1 VFQIINS
8 FSDYD
13 NYIEFTRNGTVMIMY
28 TKIMEDLH
36 ETAVMFALVS
46 VVFGLLM
53 LSMRYLYG
61 MDFSIVVPMLGR
73 VYVSFFV
80 GMMIFNAYDWIRFAR
95 RRQKM
100 AVRVK

>member
-1 VFQIINS
+1 
-8 FSDYD
+8 
-13 NYIEFTRNGTVMIMY
+13 MIMC
-28 TKIMEDLH
+28 TKIMEDLR
-36 ETAVMFALVS
+36 ETAVMLVLAS

-61 MDFSIVVPMLGR
+61 MDFSIIVPMIGR

-100 AVRVK
+100 VARVH

>member
-1 VFQIINS
+1 
-8 FSDYD
+8 
-13 NYIEFTRNGTVMIMY
+13 MIMY
-28 TKIMEDLH
+28 TKIMEDLR
-36 ETAVMFALVS
+36 ETAVMLALAS

-61 MDFSIVVPMLGR
+61 MDFSIIVPMIGR

-95 RRQKM
+95 CRQKM
-100 AVRVK
+100 VACVH

>member
-1 VFQIINS
+1 
-8 FSDYD
+8 
-13 NYIEFTRNGTVMIMY
+13 MIMY
-28 TKIMEDLH
+28 TKIMEDLR
-36 ETAVMFALVS
+36 ETAVMLALAS

-61 MDFSIVVPMLGR
+61 MDFSIIVPMIGR

-80 GMMIFNAYDWIRFAR
+80 GMMIFNAYDWIRIAR

-100 AVRVK
+100 VARVH

>member
-1 VFQIINS
+1 
-8 FSDYD
+8 
-13 NYIEFTRNGTVMIMY
+13 MIMY
-28 TKIMEDLH
+28 TKIMEDLR
-36 ETAVMFALVS
+36 ETAVMLALAS

-61 MDFSIVVPMLGR
+61 MDFSIIVPMIGR

-95 RRQKM
+95 RRVTECLWILPRIIATK
-100 AVRVK
+100 VIRLPSLKIISTE

>member
-1 VFQIINS
+1 
-8 FSDYD
+8 
-13 NYIEFTRNGTVMIMY
+13 MIMY
-28 TKIMEDLH
+28 TKIMEDLR

-46 VVFGLLM
+46 VVFGLLT

-61 MDFSIVVPMLGR
+61 MDFSIIVPMVGR

-80 GMMIFNAYDWIRFAR
+80 GMMIFNAYDWICFAC

-100 AVRVK
+100 AVRVN

>member
-1 VFQIINS
+1 
-8 FSDYD
+8 
-13 NYIEFTRNGTVMIMY
+13 MY
-28 TKIMEDLH
+28 TKIMEDLR
-36 ETAVMFALVS
+36 ETAVMLALAS

-61 MDFSIVVPMLGR
+61 MDFSIIVPMIGR

-95 RRQKM
+95 RRQNM
-100 AVRVK
+100 VARVH